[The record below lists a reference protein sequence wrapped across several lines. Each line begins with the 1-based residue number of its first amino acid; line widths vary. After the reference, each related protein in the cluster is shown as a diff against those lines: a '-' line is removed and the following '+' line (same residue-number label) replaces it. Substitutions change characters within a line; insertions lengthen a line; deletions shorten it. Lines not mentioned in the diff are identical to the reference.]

1 MEQLIR
7 GADQHGMRPVVDFHG
22 PFRMPREDN
31 VEVGRDT
38 ECTVDDLRGQGGVD
52 TADRTAAELG
62 VERGC
67 CPSVV
72 MRDPM
77 KHAGRDLSCG
87 GYHLVELTRLAPA
100 STEIGAVGRHVIP

>member
-1 MEQLIR
+1 MGLGKRIDFVAGQLSR
-7 GADQHGMRPVVDFHG
+7 LLHLRAAKHNTVGDLG
-22 PFRMPREDN
+22 PY
-31 VEVGRDT
+31 
-38 ECTVDDLRGQGGVD
+38 L
-52 TADRTAAELG
+52 DRTAAELG